1 MLLLSVLLLWA
12 VVLGGG
18 VELVLAVMRVEAG
31 ALEVEAVAV
40 LDVELVL
47 DIEVVLDVELVLDV
61 EAVLDVE
68 LVLDVEAVLDV
79 ELVLDV
85 EAVLD
90 VELVLVVVSTVGDV
104 VHSMFS
110 VYSTL
115 VQFEVACCPGGH
127 FNKPVHLPSIQRQ
140 YSNTSWTLPP
150 ALRP

>member
-31 ALEVEAVAV
+31 ALEVEAV
-40 LDVELVL
+40 
-47 DIEVVLDVELVLDV
+47 
-61 EAVLDVE
+61 
-68 LVLDVEAVLDV
+68 AVLDV